1 MFEGIDPSLI
11 IITSIVSFGIFLY
24 QLFHYYVDQIPDIA
38 KTQQSLKPSYSNKS
52 LAYKILAKHTEEFN
66 IPEILTLVGGKIHVA
81 IGKWESG
88 PTVIIYISFFL
99 LSSYSYKFLKLQE
112 KQKVADT

>member
-24 QLFHYYVDQIPDIA
+24 QLFHYYVDQIPNIA
-38 KTQQSLKPSYSNKS
+38 EKQQPLKPSNSNKN
-52 LAYKILAKHTEEFN
+52 LAYKILAKHSEEFN

-81 IGKWESG
+81 IGKWDNSYYFCESG
-88 PTVIIYISFFL
+88 PTKSINLNEMIFSTH
-99 LSSYSYKFLKLQE
+99 LKNFM
-112 KQKVADT
+112 KIG